1 MIKDKK
7 PLVTVYITTYNRV
20 NYLER
25 AVESV
30 INQDYINLE
39 IIICDDFSNDS
50 TKEYCEKI
58 IIQDKR
64 VKYFRNS
71 SNKGACYSR
80 NIAIN
85 NAKGV
90 FITGLDDDDEFS
102 LDRISFFVSK
112 WDDKYSF
119 LCANFT
125 VIDDIGNKKIF
136 YKDRTDKVF
145 SYKDLLFDNKASNQI
160 FTRTERL
167 RKIDGF
173 DVTVKRLQDWDTWL
187 RLSYEFGNFIRFGVS
202 KYIMY
207 DHSPKHGIRVS
218 SNQKYLDA
226 LVSFIERNKRLYDAN
241 EVNKMYFNISRAGKK
256 QKLSSVLY
264 WSIKD
269 RKIKYLL
276 QYVYHVY
283 LNLII
288 RK

>member
-1 MIKDKK
+1 MMKDKK

-20 NYLER
+20 DYLER

-58 IIQDKR
+58 ITQDKR

-125 VIDDIGNKKIF
+125 VIDEIGNKKIF

-145 SYKDLLFDNKASNQI
+145 GYKDLLFDNKASNQI

-173 DVTVKRLQDWDTWL
+173 DITVKRLQDWDTWL
-187 RLSYEFGNFIRFGVS
+187 RLSYEFGSFIRYGVS
-202 KYIMY
+202 KYIMH
-207 DHSPKHGIRVS
+207 DHNPKHGIRVS
-218 SNQKYLDA
+218 NNQKYLDA

-276 QYVYHVY
+276 QYVYHIY
-283 LNLII
+283 LKLII